1 MDYRKITPLLV
12 EAVKA
17 LKVEH
22 ENEINELRAKNEAL
36 KQRLEV
42 LEGIVLTAGN

>member
-1 MDYRKITPLLV
+1 LKTSDPIGMDYRKITPLLV

-22 ENEINELRAKNEAL
+22 ENEINEL
-36 KQRLEV
+36 
-42 LEGIVLTAGN
+42 